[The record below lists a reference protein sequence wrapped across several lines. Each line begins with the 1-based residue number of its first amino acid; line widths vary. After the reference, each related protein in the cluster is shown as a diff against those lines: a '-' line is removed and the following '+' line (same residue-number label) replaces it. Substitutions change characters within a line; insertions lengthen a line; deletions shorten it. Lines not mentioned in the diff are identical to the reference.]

1 MSIIQF
7 SYSTPEAELQQ
18 ISELLYSLG
27 KTIANKKIGENAP
40 VQIIM
45 PNIAKQVISY
55 AYKEIK
61 EEMADRES
69 KGYNDVVVVPSWL
82 FNTNAPGV
90 CRSTV
95 KMNREKYDEMIN
107 AIRVL
112 YPDIYANPKISNN
125 DFIAALGI
133 AYAHRIMAGN
143 RSVTVSDK

>member
-7 SYSTPEAELQQ
+7 SFATPNAEAQQ
-18 ISELLYSLG
+18 ISGLLYSLG
-27 KTIANKKIGENAP
+27 KTIANQKMGETAP

-45 PNIAKQVISY
+45 PNIAKQIISY

-82 FNTNAPGV
+82 YNTNAPGMR
-90 CRSTV
+90 RSTL
-95 KMNREKYDEMIN
+95 KMNREKYDEMIS

-112 YPDIYANPKISNN
+112 YPDIYANPKINNN
-125 DFIAALGI
+125 DFIAVLGI